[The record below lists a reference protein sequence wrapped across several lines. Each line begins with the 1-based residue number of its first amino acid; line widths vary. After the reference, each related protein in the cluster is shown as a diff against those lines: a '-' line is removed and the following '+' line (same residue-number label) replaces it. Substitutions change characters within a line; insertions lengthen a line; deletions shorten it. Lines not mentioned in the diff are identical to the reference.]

1 MAGNY
6 HRRHARIRP
15 QPVSPTVPVL
25 GIRPWKRWQIDRLL
39 GPHYGRFRYQASAAG
54 LLRRRDL
61 EGREVLVW
69 ASREPEGFEQALSQ
83 RGARLLRMED
93 GFLRSVG
100 LGSNHVGG
108 SSLVVDALGIYYD
121 PTRPSALE
129 RLLQDEPADAALLE
143 RAARLRAQLVA
154 QGLTKYNV
162 GAREGPRLDAPAG
175 RVRLLVPGQV
185 EDDASVRK
193 GAPPELRSNL
203 ALLERVRAENP
214 QAWIVYKPH
223 PDTEAGTRRGRVADA
238 MLRRHADAIVR
249 DCSVTALFPQVDAVH
264 TLTSLVGFE
273 ALLRGVE
280 VHTWGAPF
288 YAGWGLTRDRQPTPR
303 RTRRLTLDALV
314 AGTLIRYP
322 LYMHPDTGVPCEVET
337 LADWLAARGTA
348 QAADERA
355 RWRRWSRQGQGLL
368 RMLAGRSA

>member
-1 MAGNY
+1 MT
-6 HRRHARIRP
+6 
-15 QPVSPTVPVL
+15 PTVPVL

-39 GPHYGRFRYQASAAG
+39 GPHYGRFHYHASAAA

-61 EGREVLVW
+61 AGREVLVW
-69 ASREPEGFEQALSQ
+69 ASREPEGLEPALAA

-121 PTRPSALE
+121 PSRPSALE
-129 RLLQDEPADAALLE
+129 RLLQDEPAAAALLE
-143 RAARLRAQLVA
+143 RAAALRELLVRC
-154 QGLTKYNV
+154 GLTKYNV
-162 GAREGPRLDAPAG
+162 GSREERPLDAPAG

-185 EDDASVRK
+185 EDDASVQK

-214 QAWIVYKPH
+214 RAWIVYKPH
-223 PDTEAGTRRGRVADA
+223 PDTEAGTRRGRVADEA
-238 MLRRHADAIVR
+238 LRRYADTVVR
-249 DCSVTALFPQVDAVH
+249 DCSVTALFAQVDAVH

-280 VHTWGAPF
+280 VHCWGLPF
-288 YAGWGLTRDRQPTPR
+288 YAGWGLSRDRQAMPR
-303 RTRRLTLDALV
+303 RHRRLTLDALV

-322 LYMHPDTGVPCEVET
+322 LYMNPESGAPCEVEE
-337 LADWLAARGTA
+337 LVDWLATRGS
-348 QAADERA
+348 AAPAGERA
-355 RWRRWSRQGQGLL
+355 RWRRYGRQGLGLL
-368 RMLAGRSA
+368 RLFGGRGA

>member
-1 MAGNY
+1 MT
-6 HRRHARIRP
+6 P
-15 QPVSPTVPVL
+15 PVPVL

-39 GPHYGRFRYQASAAG
+39 GPHYGHFRYHASAAG

-61 EGREVLVW
+61 AGREVLVW
-69 ASREPEGFEQALSQ
+69 ASREPEGLAAALAE

-93 GFLRSVG
+93 GFLRSAG

-121 PTRPSALE
+121 PARPSALE
-129 RLLQDEPADAALLE
+129 RLLQDEPADTALLA

-175 RVRLLVPGQV
+175 RDRLLVPGQV
-185 EDDASVRK
+185 EDDASVRR

-214 QAWIVYKPH
+214 RAWIVYKPH

-238 MLRRHADAIVR
+238 LLRRHADAIVR

-280 VHTWGAPF
+280 VHAWGSPF
-288 YAGWGLTRDRQPTPR
+288 YAGWGLTRDRLATPR

-322 LYMHPDTGVPCEVET
+322 LYMHPDSGAPCEVET

-348 QAADERA
+348 GAAGERD
-355 RWRRWSRQGQGLL
+355 RWRRYGRQGLGLL
-368 RMLAGRSA
+368 RMLGGRGA